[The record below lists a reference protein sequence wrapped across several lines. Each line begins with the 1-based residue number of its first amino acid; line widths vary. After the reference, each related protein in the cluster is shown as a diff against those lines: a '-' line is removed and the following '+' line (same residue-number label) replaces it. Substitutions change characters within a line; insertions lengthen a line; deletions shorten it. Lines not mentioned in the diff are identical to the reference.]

1 MIKYWMPE
9 KANILFRDDK
19 NVPII
24 LSYEWSPEGKPSAMF
39 VYFGN
44 KEYHENLLIFDSERY
59 GREKVEEYWRK
70 ILQLDKTKSL
80 TLDSICEATEKTFI
94 PEEILKSL
102 KDEKKVKAN

>member
-1 MIKYWMPE
+1 MPE

-44 KEYHENLLIFDSERY
+44 KKYKEWLWTFSAERY
-59 GREKVEEYWRK
+59 GRDKIEEYWRN
-70 ILQLDKTKSL
+70 ILELDKNKKL
-80 TLDSICEATEKTFI
+80 TLDTLCNTTETTFI

-102 KDEKKVKAN
+102 KDERKIKAN